1 MPNKEQFAL
10 VVSGLTDYVRENEE
24 ILLTKSIFGGKTAD
38 LIAAEGNLMLGVKSS
53 EKIAILATDAIFQ
66 NGDNCTRVSS
76 GSTSLT
82 QRTVTVGTIA
92 VVEDICVAD
101 LDKKFVAYKM
111 SRGANQDKLPFEQ
124 EYSDLKASTVAK
136 QLEIAIWQGDT
147 TSVNVNLNKFDGLI
161 KLIDAASGVVLSNV
175 TAYNGGTGLG
185 AGGAIQTSVGITTAN
200 VKAIVNSM
208 WLALPADVTGQDDIR
223 IFCGWDTFN
232 KFINA
237 FTDQNLFNFAPSGSE
252 VSAANG
258 VVIIPGTNYKLTAVH
273 GLDGTN
279 RLFAMRMSNLVGATD
294 LESDYED
301 FVMKPDQFDDYLR
314 FKMRFRFGVQV
325 GFPDEI
331 VSFKLV

>member
-1 MPNKEQFAL
+1 MEKVKGEFAL
-10 VVSGLTDYVRENEE
+10 NVTGLTDYVKENEE
-24 ILLTKSIFGGKTAD
+24 ILLTKSLFGGKTID
-38 LIAAEGNLMLGVKSS
+38 LITSEGNLMLGVKST

-66 NGDNCTRVSS
+66 DGTGCTRTAS

-82 QRTVTVGTIA
+82 QRQITVGTVA

-101 LDKKFVAYKM
+101 LEKKFMANKLA
-111 SRGANQDKLPFEQ
+111 RGANNNKLPFEQ
-124 EYSDLKASTVAK
+124 EYSNLKADTVAK
-136 QLEIAIWQGDT
+136 QLEIAVWQGDT
-147 TSVNVNLNKFDGLI
+147 ASVDVNLNKFDGLI
-161 KLIDAASGVVLSNV
+161 KIIDAATGVREANSATYIAAGAPISVATGITLSNV
-175 TAYNGGTGLG
+175 
-185 AGGAIQTSVGITTAN
+185 
-200 VKAIVNSM
+200 KAVVNAM

-279 RLFAMRMSNLVGATD
+279 RLFAMRMSNLVFGTD

-301 FVMKPDQFDDYLR
+301 FTMMEDQFKDYLR
-314 FKMRFRFGVQV
+314 FKMRFRAGVQV

-331 VSFKLV
+331 VEFTLA

>member
-1 MPNKEQFAL
+1 MEKVKGEFAL
-10 VVSGLTDYVRENEE
+10 NVTGLTDYVKENEE
-24 ILLTKSIFGGKTAD
+24 ILLTKSLFGGKTID
-38 LIAAEGNLMLGVKSS
+38 LITSEGNLMLGVKST

-66 NGDNCTRVSS
+66 DGTGCTRTAS

-82 QRTVTVGTIA
+82 QRQITVGTVA

-101 LDKKFVAYKM
+101 LEKKFMANKLA
-111 SRGANQDKLPFEQ
+111 RGANNNKLPFEQ
-124 EYSDLKASTVAK
+124 EYSNLKADTVAK
-136 QLEIAIWQGDT
+136 QLEIAVWQGNTLHGD
-147 TSVNVNLNKFDGLI
+147 VNLNKFDGLI
-161 KLIDAASGVVLSNV
+161 KIIDAASGVREANSATYIASGAPISAATGITLSNV
-175 TAYNGGTGLG
+175 
-185 AGGAIQTSVGITTAN
+185 
-200 VKAIVNSM
+200 KAVVNAM

-279 RLFAMRMSNLVGATD
+279 RLFAMRMSNLVFGTD

-301 FVMKPDQFDDYLR
+301 FTMMEDQFKDYLR
-314 FKMRFRFGVQV
+314 FKMRFRAGVQV

-331 VSFKLV
+331 VEFTLA

>member
-1 MPNKEQFAL
+1 MEKVKGSFAL
-10 VVSGLTDYVRENEE
+10 NVSGLTDYVKENED
-24 ILLTKSIFGGKTAD
+24 ILLTKSLFGGKTID
-38 LIAAEGNLMLGVKSS
+38 LITSEGNLMLGVKST

-66 NGDNCTRVSS
+66 DGTGCTRTAS

-82 QRTVTVGTIA
+82 QRQITVGTVA

-101 LDKKFVAYKM
+101 LEKKFMANKLA
-111 SRGANQDKLPFEQ
+111 RGANNNKLPFEQ
-124 EYSDLKASTVAK
+124 EYSELKADTVAK
-136 QLEIAIWQGDT
+136 QLEIAVWQGNTLHGD
-147 TSVNVNLNKFDGLI
+147 VNLNKFDGLI
-161 KLIDAASGVVLSNV
+161 KIIDAASGVVQANSS
-175 TAYNGGTGLG
+175 AYIASG
-185 AGGAIQTSVGITTAN
+185 APISAATGITLSN
-200 VKAIVNSM
+200 VKAIVNAM

-237 FTDQNLFNFAPSGSE
+237 FTDQNLFNFAPAGSE

-273 GLDGTN
+273 GLDGTS
-279 RLFAMRMSNLVGATD
+279 RLFAMRMSNLVFGTD

-301 FVMKPDQFDDYLR
+301 FVMMEDQFKDYLR
-314 FKMRFRFGVQV
+314 FKMRFRAGVQV

>member
-1 MPNKEQFAL
+1 MEKIKGAFAL
-10 VVSGLTDYVRENEE
+10 NVTGLTDYVKENED
-24 ILLTKSIFGGKTAD
+24 ILLTKSLFGGKTAD
-38 LIAAEGNLMLGVKSS
+38 LIAAEGNLMLGVKST

-66 NGDNCTRVSS
+66 DGTGCTRTSS

-82 QRTVTVGTIA
+82 QRQITVGTIA

-101 LDKKFVAYKM
+101 LEKKFMANKLA
-111 SRGANQDKLPFEQ
+111 RGANVNKLPFEQ
-124 EYSDLKASTVAK
+124 EYSELKADTVAR

-147 TSVNVNLNKFDGLI
+147 AHSNVNINKFDGFI
-161 KLIDAASGVVLSNV
+161 KIIDAAGTAVAANSSAYIASGAPIAAA
-175 TAYNGGTGLG
+175 T
-185 AGGAIQTSVGITTAN
+185 GITLSN
-200 VKAIVNSM
+200 VKAIVNAM

-237 FTDQNLFNFAPSGSE
+237 FTDQNLFNFAPAGSE

-279 RLFAMRMSNLVGATD
+279 RLFAMRMSNMVEATD

-301 FVMKPDQFDDYLR
+301 FTMMEDQFKDYLR

-331 VSFKLV
+331 VQFKLA